1 MIASLLACFAVDR
14 LFLLFQ
20 FWGCFVLR
28 CLSLFCFLVQ
38 FALSLS
44 HQHLAHFLLF
54 FLEFQLQF
62 SFFLYFLCGCQ
73 IDFLWLLGLL
83 RILGVLIL
91 WFTRRISI
99 LFHFNIVITLLSWL
113 LSFGLGGL
121 FLWLFF
127 DLAVVAAL
135 DLGGCD
141 AGKSVDF
148 TLAVRDVSLSLVIY
162 EGTHVWWCRLSG
174 HVGLRWQ
181 KEQIVDWVDDV
192 LRANVFLALLSWA
205 CGDWSVHA
213 QVGHSLKRII
223 VILEH
228 VWTTKR
234 QNQVLQ
240 KVDWRL
246 ATQHEMTILK
256 QLSLLFPL
264 LALKLNLF
272 DLGGILEFNLRSF
285 LRLRKQLA
293 DLSLHLANL
302 YCIKVARG
310 LRNRRQISFEWVR
323 NSCIWE

>member
-20 FWGCFVLR
+20 FWGGFVLR
-28 CLSLFCFLVQ
+28 CLCLFCFLVQ

-91 WFTRRISI
+91 RFTRRISI

-162 EGTHVWWCRLSG
+162 EGTHVWWCRLK
-174 HVGLRWQ
+174 HKIR
-181 KEQIVDWVDDV
+181 DWWNLPV
-192 LRANVFLALLSWA
+192 RACRASLAKGTDCWLSRR
-205 CGDWSVHA
+205 CTKG
-213 QVGHSLKRII
+213 KRIPCPS
-223 VILEH
+223 
-228 VWTTKR
+228 
-234 QNQVLQ
+234 
-240 KVDWRL
+240 
-246 ATQHEMTILK
+246 
-256 QLSLLFPL
+256 QLSL
-264 LALKLNLF
+264 
-272 DLGGILEFNLRSF
+272 
-285 LRLRKQLA
+285 
-293 DLSLHLANL
+293 
-302 YCIKVARG
+302 RG
-310 LRNRRQISFEWVR
+310 LVCPCTGGSLL
-323 NSCIWE
+323 